1 MGRIKQIDKT
11 KKVCNTIKTNHI
23 RREVSTKMKLLIAIL
38 IAAFLVTTFCKIA
51 ICDED
56 AAQNLLKQGLLGA
69 ATGAVAS
76 EASGGKAGK
85 GALVGAGVNI
95 VGGVLFDAMS
105 GKKVAQTDT
114 VQSMTPTDAFQ
125 QGYQSGYE
133 SGFDKGYSE
142 GYQSALKT
150 TRQ

>member
-1 MGRIKQIDKT
+1 MRLI
-11 KKVCNTIKTNHI
+11 
-23 RREVSTKMKLLIAIL
+23 IAII
-38 IAAFLVTTFCKIA
+38 IAAFVITGFCKTA
-51 ICDED
+51 ICEED
-56 AAQNLLKQGLLGA
+56 AAQRLLKDGLLGA

-76 EASGGKAGK
+76 SASGGKAGK

-125 QGYQSGYE
+125 QGYQAGYQ